1 MNHKRHA
8 SSISGFFSVSHPFF
22 YFGIPDNQQS
32 STTLH
37 SGSPEPPLWL
47 RHPGS
52 FRSTACSD
60 PLDGQAET
68 LLALSR
74 WKNIQDFSH
83 VDFYQWENHEDCWSN
98 GYLKVPRLESKISH
112 HLEEDNHLPT
122 ATFKG
127 NMRYVIV
134 PS

>member
-22 YFGIPDNQQS
+22 YFGILDNQQS
-32 STTLH
+32 STTLQ

-68 LLALSR
+68 LRAARTVSLEKYPGFLSCGFLAMG
-74 WKNIQDFSH
+74 K
-83 VDFYQWENHEDCWSN
+83 
-98 GYLKVPRLESKISH
+98 P
-112 HLEEDNHLPT
+112 
-122 ATFKG
+122 
-127 NMRYVIV
+127 
-134 PS
+134 